1 MVYNETGPL
10 VGSSSSSDSCI
21 WVALLFIIK
30 HVTRL
35 YSELIGDE
43 LEHTLLPVTCTLSGF
58 ITC

>member
-10 VGSSSSSDSCI
+10 VGSSSSSDSCL

-43 LEHTLLPVTCTLSGF
+43 LEHTL
-58 ITC
+58 